1 MNKPKIQFTTSII
14 LSITISIL
22 TVFINIFSF
31 LTGNVGGAAESI
43 KSNKTGPYSQYDN
56 GEDEV

>member
-31 LTGNVGGAAESI
+31 LTGNVGRAAEST

>member
-22 TVFINIFSF
+22 TGFIKIFSS
-31 LTGNVGGAAESI
+31 LTGTVGGAAEST
-43 KSNKTGPYSQYDN
+43 KSNKTGPYQYDN